1 MSKIIFSNHSHKEI
15 RNFYPNTKQFLNIII
30 YIQLFVLFI
39 SFFFVKNDF
48 TLAGAWMGKFAIY
61 VFWLIA
67 LAGILQR
74 FRVKGFLKK
83 VQNVLLPNRRQLG
96 ILMFV
101 LSFTHY
107 SWSKGFS
114 IISNGIPSSLPLFQ
128 IFGFL
133 ALVLSFPLLI
143 TSNNYSVKKLG
154 KMWKVL
160 HRLVYPIM
168 FLLVLHT
175 AMQGRDFQILELNFG
190 IDYTLSY
197 ALPSLIILILQITS
211 HFYAKKR

>member
-1 MSKIIFSNHSHKEI
+1 MPQIKTKFLLKIV
-15 RNFYPNTKQFLNIII
+15 I
-30 YIQLFVLFI
+30 YIQLFALFV
-39 SFFFVKNDF
+39 SFFFINNDF
-48 TLAGAWMGKFAIY
+48 SLAGAWMGKFAIY
-61 VFWLIA
+61 TFWLIA

-74 FRVKGFLKK
+74 FRVQGFLKK
-83 VQNVLLPNRRQLG
+83 VQNVLLPNRRGLG

-101 LSFTHY
+101 LSLVHY
-107 SWSKGFS
+107 FWSKAFEIILNGF
-114 IISNGIPSSLPLFQ
+114 PSSLPLFQ
-128 IFGFL
+128 IFGFI

-175 AMQGRDFQILELNFG
+175 AMQGRDFQILGLNFG
-190 IDYTLSY
+190 LDYTLSY
-197 ALPSLIILILQITS
+197 GLPSLVILIIQIYS
-211 HFYAKKR
+211 HIYSARNRKSN

>member
-1 MSKIIFSNHSHKEI
+1 
-15 RNFYPNTKQFLNIII
+15 
-30 YIQLFVLFI
+30 
-39 SFFFVKNDF
+39 
-48 TLAGAWMGKFAIY
+48 MGKFAIY

-128 IFGFL
+128 IFGF
-133 ALVLSFPLLI
+133 SFVISAPNYLKQLFRKK
-143 TSNNYSVKKLG
+143 TWENVESTSQVGLSNNVFVG
-154 KMWKVL
+154 FT
-160 HRLVYPIM
+160 HRYAGQR
-168 FLLVLHT
+168 FS
-175 AMQGRDFQILELNFG
+175 DFG
-190 IDYTLSY
+190 IE
-197 ALPSLIILILQITS
+197 
-211 HFYAKKR
+211 FWN